1 MSNQPYPPY
10 SLIYCSRILIPH
22 DAICERPSK
31 SILECCILDAIEA
44 SDSPQPSFWI
54 VRVKREGSNS
64 SIRARE
70 VDPWLRE
77 MEDFDRF

>member
-1 MSNQPYPPY
+1 MSNQPYPPQ
-10 SLIYCSRILIPH
+10 SLIYCTHMLIPH
-22 DAICERPSK
+22 DAISEQPSK

-44 SDSPQPSFWI
+44 GDSPHPSFWI
-54 VRVKREGSNS
+54 VRVKRIGCSS
-64 SIRARE
+64 SIRTHE